1 MSSNATSSLISLCDS
16 SCPVNNLDMAR
27 YRQLPSPIVCKG
39 ALSSSKAGWY
49 FVNIWVEIISTSL
62 ARNLVSLML
71 ISALWYS
78 RSLIS
83 FFAAASRADLLPLAL
98 ESLKGQS
105 LCIARFFC
113 VCVCFKWDGRVFIC
127 SIAG

>member
-1 MSSNATSSLISLCDS
+1 M
-16 SCPVNNLDMAR
+16 
-27 YRQLPSPIVCKG
+27 
-39 ALSSSKAGWY
+39 
-49 FVNIWVEIISTSL
+49 EIISTSL

-105 LCIARFFC
+105 LCIARFC
-113 VCVCFKWDGRVFIC
+113 VCVCVCVINGTVEFLYALLLDNDSKKNFYG
-127 SIAG
+127 